1 MSNTPTP
8 EVRPEAVFVEF
19 ALSFQSM
26 AKSKNGGTR
35 SMIRGRVGSDVY
47 SVGKDGKGKKQ
58 QVVRSLAETV
68 ANPQT
73 PAQMRGRMIMST
85 VMQAVSAL
93 NPIIDHSFDGYPA
106 GQPSISAFIALNYAL
121 VKADVAA
128 NPSGGN
134 SFGLVQYGQKGAAQG
149 AYIIAQGQ
157 AAVPAALTLN
167 QASGIITIAFGSQAL
182 TMANLK
188 SVLGLGSEEYFTLVG
203 IDALGAAEYER
214 FHINSALSDDTV
226 IAAGNLDQIFNV
238 EGNAAATLAIDGSNI
253 TITLASI
260 ADCCAVIVTR
270 KTNNGFE
277 HSKAVLGAG
286 TDFEYTADVAL
297 ATYPIGQNRFLNGG
311 DESFSPAPAPTPVV
325 GAPTISGTTP
335 FEDTTSVTISAAQG
349 AEIRYT
355 TDGTKPTAAST
366 LYSGAITLSATTTVK
381 AIAIVDGVSSSVA
394 TKIFTKQTPGPTPSV
409 AAPTLNGTTPFTE
422 STTVSMG
429 AESGAQIRYT
439 TDGSNPTSSSTLY
452 SSPITL
458 NATTTVKAIAIKDG
472 VSSQVTTQQFVKS
485 EQPVSGTVVTI
496 NGTQVTTGGTY
507 SMNAAEE
514 LTVVLSGEKP
524 SSLSARTLAIG
535 PNTSSID
542 AEYGKWEH
550 ASDTFTIPAS
560 VVANGKK
567 LMLGEND
574 EFGGGWTMSMLLC
587 TISIEEMDQN

>member
-1 MSNTPTP
+1 MSDTPTP
-8 EVRPEAVFVEF
+8 EVRPEAVFVQY
-19 ALSFQSM
+19 ALSFLTM

-106 GQPSISAFIALNYAL
+106 GQPSISAFIALNYSL
-121 VKADVAA
+121 IKADVAA
-128 NPSGGN
+128 NPAGGN

-149 AYIIAQGQ
+149 AYIVAQGQ

-167 QASGIITIAFGSQAL
+167 QASGVITIAFGSEAL
-182 TMANLK
+182 TMAGLK

-203 IDALGAAEYER
+203 IDALGSAEYER
-214 FHINSALSDDTV
+214 FHINTALADDTV

-238 EGNAAATLAIDGSNI
+238 EGNAAATIALDGTNI

-286 TDFEYTADVAL
+286 TDFDYSADVAL
-297 ATYPIGQNRFLNGG
+297 ATYPIGANRFLNGG

-335 FEDTTSVTISAAQG
+335 FEETTSVTISAAQG

-381 AIAIVDGVSSSVA
+381 AIAIVDGVSSSVT
-394 TKIFTKQTPGPTPSV
+394 TKTFTKQTPGPTPSV
-409 AAPTLNGTTPFTE
+409 SAPVLSGTSPFTE
-422 STTVSMG
+422 STSVTMS
-429 AESGAQIRYT
+429 AEGGAQIRYT
-439 TDGSNPTSSSTLY
+439 TDGSDPTSSSTLY

-458 NATTTVKAIAIKDG
+458 TATTTVKAIAIKDG
-472 VSSQVTTQQFVKS
+472 VSSTITTQQFVKS

-496 NGTQVTTGGTY
+496 NGQEVSTGG
-507 SMNAAEE
+507 MINLNAPEQ

-524 SSLSARTLAIG
+524 SSVSARTLAISSS
-535 PNTSSID
+535 TSAID
-542 AEYGKWEH
+542 ATFGDWTQETQ
-550 ASDTFTIPAS
+550 TFTIPAS
-560 VVANGKK
+560 NVADGKK

-574 EFGGGWTMSMLLC
+574 EFGGGWSMSLLLC
-587 TISIEEMDQN
+587 TISIMDQG